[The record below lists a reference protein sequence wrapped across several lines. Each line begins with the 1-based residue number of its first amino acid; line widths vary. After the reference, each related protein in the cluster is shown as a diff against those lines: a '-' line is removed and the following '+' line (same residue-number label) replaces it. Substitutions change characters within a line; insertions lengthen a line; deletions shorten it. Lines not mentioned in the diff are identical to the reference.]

1 MITHYGKIQTCVILD
16 TFGYLEMKSG
26 YWIQFLTFFLVLS
39 NAKWIQNDPVQNGYT
54 SKVSRFFVGN
64 GSTNGSGCLRGLL
77 RLIKTH
83 FENIFGRP
91 F

>member
-1 MITHYGKIQTCVILD
+1 MDTGSSYFLLD
-16 TFGYLEMKSG
+16 ASWKLF
-26 YWIQFLTFFLVLS
+26 